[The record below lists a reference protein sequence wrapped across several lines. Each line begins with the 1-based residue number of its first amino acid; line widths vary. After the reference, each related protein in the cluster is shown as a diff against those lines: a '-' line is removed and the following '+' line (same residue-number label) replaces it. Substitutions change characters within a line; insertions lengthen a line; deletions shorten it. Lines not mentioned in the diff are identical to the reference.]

1 MDSRARF
8 FPAGLARFI
17 ATRDQTCST
26 PWCDAPVRHNDH
38 VVAWAAGGRTTAENA
53 QGLCA
58 DCNYVKEAPGWGA
71 ETVPGTRH
79 TRRTTTPTGHV
90 YRSQSPPLP
99 GDTS

>member
-17 ATRDQTCST
+17 ATRDQTCAT
-26 PWCDAPVRHNDH
+26 PYCDAPLRHNDH
-38 VVAWAAGGRTTAENA
+38 VLAWAAGGRTTAGNSSA
-53 QGLCA
+53 KCA
-58 DCNYVKEAPGWGA
+58 DCNYSKEASHWSA
-71 ETVPGTRH
+71 ATVPGDRH
-79 TRRTTTPTGHV
+79 TTPTTTPTGHT